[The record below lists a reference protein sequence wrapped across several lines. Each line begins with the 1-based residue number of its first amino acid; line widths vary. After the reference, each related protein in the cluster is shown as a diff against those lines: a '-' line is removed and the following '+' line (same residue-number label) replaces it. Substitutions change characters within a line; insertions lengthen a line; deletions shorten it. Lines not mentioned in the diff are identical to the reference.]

1 MSIPMHPTIRLARA
15 EDGDEIARIYNPFI
29 LETTITFE
37 EEVVSGEEMGRR
49 IADVLD
55 QGLPWLVAE
64 VDGQVAGYAYATR
77 FRPRAAFRHSV
88 ESSVY
93 LAPQAQGRG
102 LGRALYEDLLQ
113 RLKAAGRHAVVA
125 SIALPHPHSV
135 ALHERLGF
143 RQVGVLQEVGFKFG
157 RWVDVGYWQVNI

>member
-1 MSIPMHPTIRLARA
+1 MNPTIRLARA
-15 EDGDEIARIYNPFI
+15 DDGDAIARIYNPCI

-37 EEVVSGEEMGRR
+37 EEAVTGQEMARR
-49 IADVLD
+49 IADVAA

-64 VDGQVAGYAYATR
+64 ADGELLGYAYATR
-77 FRPRAAFRHSV
+77 FRPRAAFKHSV

-93 LAPQAQGRG
+93 LAPAAQGRG
-102 LGRALYEDLLQ
+102 LGRVLYEALLP

-143 RQVGVLQEVGFKFG
+143 RQVGVLREVGFKFG
-157 RWVDVGYWQVNI
+157 RWVDLGYWQINL